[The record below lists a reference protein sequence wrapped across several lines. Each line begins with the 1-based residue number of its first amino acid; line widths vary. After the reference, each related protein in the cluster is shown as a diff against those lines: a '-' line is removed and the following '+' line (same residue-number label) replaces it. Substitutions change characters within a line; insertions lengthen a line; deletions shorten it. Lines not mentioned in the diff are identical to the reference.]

1 MFNLY
6 IHDYFTKRGFK
17 RAARELQLEAELGHH
32 NHPPIDARQGLLF
45 EWWSV
50 FWLIFS
56 AKTGAGGTDDAALYT
71 QHVQAK
77 PSKGANRA
85 AQPQS
90 QTQRPV
96 QHPPSGNMNGIGS
109 TIPSQHQLPPGA
121 SQMNFSMGGGPAP
134 QLNGVSSPHPPTPGS
149 AHHPHGPQPPNFN
162 PMAQGIPRPPSMNGP
177 PQPHPSNGQPSQQ
190 QRPVGTPNHNLP
202 FQSPTMAH
210 SPLQPGPSGQQTP
223 GVGPQSAPM
232 GNLSGPSPHMV
243 NRGAMMPPNGVP
255 PGMGMGGMPQQPQQ
269 PGQSAPQGP
278 NFGTSVG
285 RPPSRTNTPQGQP
298 GMMHSSPLM
307 GNRQPIPPPN
317 PTNEY
322 IEAEFRKLPTNTIHN
337 AKLESGIP
345 AEKDNAALTIAEK
358 RRIFEHVRR
367 KAGPPT
373 GPGTPLMQAPNMQQQ
388 PRQMQPQNRAIK
400 RNSTSPGEELDMQ
413 SADTSPPDRKR
424 ARRSPAEIPKG
435 ATPMPYPPTPQM
447 GTGPLQGPS
456 GPLPQPPP
464 SAGMQSHM
472 MRANIGPPGGPG
484 HQQMA
489 MNGIMPPSMP
499 GQPGPPQAMGG
510 MHSPMGPPMGLNNM
524 GQMGGNYQRVPLH
537 QVHNTSG
544 GPGQGGPGPNRMVP
558 PPPGAMGAPGG
569 MPPPPSPANSATAPN
584 KDGQKDGKAIMDM
597 ASPRGG
603 PQQQTPQQGGMQ
615 QQAPQQQQQ
624 QQGGQTPQG
633 LGAQQLSQPGTPGP
647 QGPQGQQPGTGN
659 GPQSG
664 GGPGSS
670 GGSGMIPT
678 SGNLMAGSGMSM
690 MNTGDLFLDPPD
702 FALGPFDNT
711 NFNMDGTLDFERDF
725 GSWFNGED
733 SMGGPMGGALEM
745 K

>member
-1 MFNLY
+1 M
-6 IHDYFTKRGFK
+6 
-17 RAARELQLEAELGHH
+17 LQ
-32 NHPPIDARQGLLF
+32 
-45 EWWSV
+45 
-50 FWLIFS
+50 
-56 AKTGAGGTDDAALYT
+56 
-71 QHVQAK
+71 
-77 PSKGANRA
+77 
-85 AQPQS
+85 
-90 QTQRPV
+90 
-96 QHPPSGNMNGIGS
+96 
-109 TIPSQHQLPPGA
+109 IPSHIGFDFDHAPFLGQHQLPPGA

-358 RRIFEHVRR
+358 VRFCR
-367 KAGPPT
+367 YYSSH
-373 GPGTPLMQAPNMQQQ
+373 N
-388 PRQMQPQNRAIK
+388 
-400 RNSTSPGEELDMQ
+400 
-413 SADTSPPDRKR
+413 ADSSLAKNLR
-424 ARRSPAEIPKG
+424 ARSPQGRSTDRPWD
-435 ATPMPYPPTPQM
+435 
-447 GTGPLQGPS
+447 PS
-456 GPLPQPPP
+456 HA
-464 SAGMQSHM
+464 SAQH
-472 MRANIGPPGGPG
+472 A
-484 HQQMA
+484 
-489 MNGIMPPSMP
+489 
-499 GQPGPPQAMGG
+499 
-510 MHSPMGPPMGLNNM
+510 
-524 GQMGGNYQRVPLH
+524 
-537 QVHNTSG
+537 
-544 GPGQGGPGPNRMVP
+544 
-558 PPPGAMGAPGG
+558 
-569 MPPPPSPANSATAPN
+569 ATAAA
-584 KDGQKDGKAIMDM
+584 DA
-597 ASPRGG
+597 AS
-603 PQQQTPQQGGMQ
+603 
-615 QQAPQQQQQ
+615 
-624 QQGGQTPQG
+624 
-633 LGAQQLSQPGTPGP
+633 
-647 QGPQGQQPGTGN
+647 
-659 GPQSG
+659 
-664 GGPGSS
+664 
-670 GGSGMIPT
+670 
-678 SGNLMAGSGMSM
+678 
-690 MNTGDLFLDPPD
+690 
-702 FALGPFDNT
+702 
-711 NFNMDGTLDFERDF
+711 
-725 GSWFNGED
+725 
-733 SMGGPMGGALEM
+733 